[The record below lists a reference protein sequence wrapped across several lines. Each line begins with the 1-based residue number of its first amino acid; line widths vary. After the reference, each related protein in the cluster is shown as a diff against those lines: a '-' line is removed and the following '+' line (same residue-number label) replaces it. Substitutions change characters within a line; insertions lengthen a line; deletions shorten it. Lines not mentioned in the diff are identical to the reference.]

1 MTDSFKPDQS
11 ERMREFFAIVRG
23 EADTKTETQT
33 PTKTTDKPK
42 GGNKR
47 LPKRKDSAPFSLR
60 LTKEERSRL
69 ETEAKGK
76 PLGAYIRGKL
86 LGDGASPRRIRRK
99 PSPDHALLGKVLG
112 MLGKSRLSSN
122 LNQIAKAAHI
132 GALIVTPELL
142 DELHEA
148 CEDIRMMR
156 DALMAALG
164 FPADGGSP

>member
-1 MTDSFKPDQS
+1 MTYSFKPDQS
-11 ERMREFFAIVRG
+11 ERLREFFAIVRG
-23 EADTKTETQT
+23 EVEDNADTSAKT
-33 PTKTTDKPK
+33 KDKPDAHK
-42 GGNKR
+42 KSI
-47 LPKRKDSAPFSLR
+47 PPRKDSAPFSLR

-76 PLGAYIRGKL
+76 PLGAYIREKL
-86 LGDGASPRRIRRK
+86 LGDGVSPRRIRRK

-148 CEDIRMMR
+148 CEDIRIMR

-164 FPADGGSP
+164 FPVDGGSP

>member
-1 MTDSFKPDQS
+1 MTDSFKSNQS
-11 ERMREFFAIVRG
+11 ERMREFFALVH
-23 EADTKTETQT
+23 AKTDAKEETE
-33 PTKTTDKPK
+33 TKTTGKLGDGK
-42 GGNKR
+42 KR

-76 PLGAYIRGKL
+76 PLGAYIREKL
-86 LGDGASPRRIRRK
+86 LGDGVSPRRIRRK

-142 DELHEA
+142 DELHET
-148 CEDIRMMR
+148 CEDIRIMR

-164 FPADGGSP
+164 FPIDGGAP

>member
-11 ERMREFFAIVRG
+11 ERLREFFAIVRG
-23 EADTKTETQT
+23 EVDVKSETSTKTA
-33 PTKTTDKPK
+33 DKPDA
-42 GGNKR
+42 
-47 LPKRKDSAPFSLR
+47 PKKSIPQRKDSTPFSLR

-76 PLGAYIRGKL
+76 PLGAYIREKL

-122 LNQIAKAAHI
+122 LNQITKAAHI

-148 CEDIRMMR
+148 CEDIRIMR